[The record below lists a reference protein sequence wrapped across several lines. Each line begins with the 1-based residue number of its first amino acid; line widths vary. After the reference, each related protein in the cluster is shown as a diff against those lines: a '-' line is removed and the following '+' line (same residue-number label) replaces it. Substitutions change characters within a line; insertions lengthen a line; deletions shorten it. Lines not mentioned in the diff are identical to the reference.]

1 MAIDKLCEEAREMV
15 KDAADSVDKLY
26 SVVER
31 LILNCELYRQ
41 QRDDAI
47 QSMENVM
54 EVNKTINNAR
64 LEDAG
69 DLRIL
74 DVNHIKF
81 KNEEYVKVS
90 YVQDLLR
97 KEVPIGYV
105 T

>member
-1 MAIDKLCEEAREMV
+1 MAIDNLCKEAREMV

-54 EVNKTINNAR
+54 EVNKTINAR

-69 DLRIL
+69 DLHIL

-97 KEVPIGYV
+97 KEFKL
-105 T
+105 

>member
-1 MAIDKLCEEAREMV
+1 MAIDNLYDEVREMV
-15 KDAADSVDKLY
+15 KDAVDSVDKLY

-54 EVNKTINNAR
+54 EVNKTINAR

-69 DLRIL
+69 DLHIL

-81 KNEEYVKVS
+81 KNEEYVKLSFLKDV
-90 YVQDLLR
+90 LR
-97 KEVPIGYV
+97 KEFKL
-105 T
+105 

>member
-1 MAIDKLCEEAREMV
+1 MAIDNLCEEAREMV

-41 QRDDAI
+41 ERNDAVDYI

-54 EVNKTINNAR
+54 EVNKT
-64 LEDAG
+64 G
-69 DLRIL
+69 DLHIL
-74 DVNHIKF
+74 DANHVKF

-97 KEVPIGYV
+97 KEFKL
-105 T
+105 

>member
-1 MAIDKLCEEAREMV
+1 MAIDNLCKEAREMV

-31 LILNCELYRQ
+31 LVLNCELYRQ

-54 EVNKTINNAR
+54 EVNKTINTR

-69 DLRIL
+69 DLHIL
-74 DVNHIKF
+74 DTNHVKF

-97 KEVPIGYV
+97 KEFKL
-105 T
+105 